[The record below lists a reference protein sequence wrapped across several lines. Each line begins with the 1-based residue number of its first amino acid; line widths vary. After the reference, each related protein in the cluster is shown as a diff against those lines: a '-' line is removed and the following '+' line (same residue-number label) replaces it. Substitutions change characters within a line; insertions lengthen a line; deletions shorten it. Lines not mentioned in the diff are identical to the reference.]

1 MNQLEK
7 IMAGYLQM
15 VRLYNGLVDFLD
27 EQLAADFL
35 SQGRMILF
43 QETTSPRKRLDHAEA
58 FQFRISF
65 GDRVA
70 VDAKF
75 LSQRTDGWERLAGPQ
90 RPRCSRGLD
99 LIDRSEERRVGKE
112 SSAQW

>member
-1 MNQLEK
+1 
-7 IMAGYLQM
+7 
-15 VRLYNGLVDFLD
+15 
-27 EQLAADFL
+27 
-35 SQGRMILF
+35 MILF

-99 LIDRSEERRVGKE
+99 LIDQLEIDGHAGLEIDLQYHASRLEEHTSELQSRLHLVCRLLLEKKKTK
-112 SSAQW
+112 

>member
-7 IMAGYLQM
+7 LMAGYLQM
-15 VRLYNGLVDFLD
+15 VSLYNGLVDFLD

-99 LIDRSEERRVGKE
+99 LDRKSTRLN
-112 SSAQW
+112 SSH